1 MVTIQI
7 QLLFALTSVKITH
20 FAEVFI
26 FSMTRLSDHLM
37 AKQPVKNSYT
47 INELTGMNYVF
58 ISIQR
63 MAARVRY
70 IHRIF
75 QSINV

>member
-26 FSMTRLSDHLM
+26 FSMTPLSDHLM
-37 AKQPVKNSYT
+37 AKQTVKNSYT
-47 INELTGMNYVF
+47 IPLPIVKTENWL
-58 ISIQR
+58 I
-63 MAARVRY
+63 
-70 IHRIF
+70 
-75 QSINV
+75 